1 MKKKTCF
8 VLTLFVISFIF
19 STFSPVTSQGESG
32 EGWLGI
38 SIRTLDKEDLED
50 EDYGVKEGVLVTSV
64 ESGSPAYM
72 AGITTGD
79 VIIRFDSRD
88 VYSSSRLQRL
98 VRNREPGEKV
108 NIVLMRNKARKTVNV
123 IIGEMPDD
131 EESDF
136 PYIYKAPHVEI
147 FREKYGWL
155 GISFVELNEKLGE
168 YFQNTGG
175 KGILVTS
182 VEEES
187 PAEEAGLVPGDV
199 IVALDGKSIV
209 TGKELSEALKDKGNE
224 TVEITYIRKGREHKI
239 EQELEEDYY
248 RTPEIRNFFKWDFW
262 YPDRKYRFYVPDIRE
277 RYFDRDESD
286 DDVEERLRR
295 ELRDRRRY
303 KGDIDKLREELEQLR
318 KEMRDLKRRGR

>member
-1 MKKKTCF
+1 MKKLKCLF
-8 VLTLFVISFIF
+8 LTFFVISFIF
-19 STFSPVTSQGESG
+19 STSSPATSHEESG

-38 SIRTLDKEDLED
+38 AIRTLDKKDLED

-64 ESGSPAYM
+64 ESGSPAYK
-72 AGITTGD
+72 AGIRTGD

-108 NIVLMRNKARKTVNV
+108 NIVLMQNKARKTVNV
-123 IIGEMPDD
+123 TIGEMPDD
-131 EESDF
+131 EEGDF

-155 GISFVELNEKLGE
+155 GISFVELNEQLGE
-168 YFQNTGG
+168 YFQNTDG

-199 IVALDGKSIV
+199 IVVLDGKSIV
-209 TGKELSEALKDKGNE
+209 TGKELSAALKDKGNE
-224 TVEITYIRKGREHKI
+224 TVEITYIRKGKEHKI
-239 EQELEEDYY
+239 EKELEEDYY
-248 RTPEIRNFFKWDFW
+248 RAPEIRNFFKWDFW
-262 YPDRKYRFYVPDIRE
+262 YPDRKYRFYVPEQRDLYY
-277 RYFDRDESD
+277 RYDKFDDE
-286 DDVEERLRR
+286 VEERLRR
-295 ELRDRRRY
+295 ELRDRKRY
-303 KGDIDKLREELEQLR
+303 KGDIDKLKEELEQLR
-318 KEMRDLKRRGR
+318 KELRDLKRRGR